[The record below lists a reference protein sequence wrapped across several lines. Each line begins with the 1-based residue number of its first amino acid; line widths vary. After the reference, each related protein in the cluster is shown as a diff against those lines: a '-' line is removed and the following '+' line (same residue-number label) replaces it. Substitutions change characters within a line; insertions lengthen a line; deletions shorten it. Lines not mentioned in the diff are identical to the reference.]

1 MSATLRVDDFLQ
13 NKYLFPKDINVV
25 NVDARTFPI
34 TIFHTK
40 RTEEDY
46 FSLALKKCVK
56 IHQKL
61 PPGKILVFLTGQR
74 EIKDFISSLNTK
86 LRTNN

>member
-1 MSATLRVDDFLQ
+1 MSATLRIDDFLQ
-13 NKYLFPKDINVV
+13 NKYLFPKDINVI

-40 RTEEDY
+40 RTQSDY
-46 FSLALKKCVK
+46 FSLALKKCIK

-61 PPGKILVFLTGQR
+61 PPGKILIFLTGQK
-74 EIKDFISSLNTK
+74 EIKDFIQELEQK
-86 LRTNN
+86 LS